1 MRYCVSRK
9 AKGFPSAN
17 LLCKCRLIPVGN
29 RPQNL
34 SILLPVNLAPLN
46 VMGRSN
52 NPAVQ
57 SNSGVKKQKW
67 GRVFPPLFLKGQEMR
82 PLPFQKQK
90 NSRPITIQDGR
101 KPANM
106 AQEITSKYLPG
117 VYIGK
122 GPGEEG
128 YALPPRRHALQFYHG
143 GAGRF
148 PSVLFLLR
156 LRSINTAEPLF
167 LFRRP
172 SSTCGTKGFLI

>member
-1 MRYCVSRK
+1 MD
-9 AKGFPSAN
+9 G
-17 LLCKCRLIPVGN
+17 
-29 RPQNL
+29 
-34 SILLPVNLAPLN
+34 
-46 VMGRSN
+46 SN

-156 LRSINTAEPLF
+156 PCSITLRGRFLWFSGERKQAGALPACLGSWDHLVPKMRSPASPRPGRMYLWSSRRSSRAEQ
-167 LFRRP
+167 
-172 SSTCGTKGFLI
+172 